1 MYNYNAVPSSPHTI
15 TYITKDI
22 DFGAPSVRK
31 KIYKVIV
38 NYIPGG
44 ASTDIDVTYAVD
56 GSGSFSAMSANLDAD
71 TSIIERV
78 EIKPSATVN
87 NIYSLQ
93 LKFDGTA
100 EETFEIEDITI
111 IYRIK
116 KVK

>member
-1 MYNYNAVPSSPHTI
+1 
-15 TYITKDI
+15 
-22 DFGAPSVRK
+22 
-31 KIYKVIV
+31 
-38 NYIPGG
+38 
-44 ASTDIDVTYAVD
+44 
-56 GSGSFSAMSANLDAD
+56 MSANLDAN
-71 TSIIERV
+71 TSIIERL
-78 EIKPSATVN
+78 EITPSATVN